1 MTPPVQNVVIENV
14 AVQGQK
20 TVSFPS
26 AGTSAGRSPAASQS
40 RWLAVVSHTEPRYGG
55 LSTAVPRLGLDV
67 AETGVEMSMAAF
79 CAPGEAFRPEGYTEA
94 QVSFWPS
101 ARRPWLTSPDLRQRF
116 ARVLRA
122 TDGIH
127 IHGLWEMS
135 TAAASR
141 QARRE
146 GRPYVLSAH
155 GMLEPWALANKGWKK
170 KIYAALLER
179 AHVRGAACLHALTA
193 AEAEQYRRFGALG
206 PIAVV
211 PNAVTIPA
219 ERDPRLFLESFPQL
233 RGRRCVLFLGR
244 LHPKKGLDLL
254 AEAWL
259 RIGRDHPD
267 AVLVLAG
274 PDSEGTEAKLRARLE
289 NGIASGSVVFT
300 GMLDESMKWSALA
313 GAECFVLP
321 SFSEGLS
328 MSVLEAMG
336 AAVLVLITHAC
347 HMPEVSAAEAG
358 WEIDAAVAPLADAL
372 DAILNRTPE
381 ANRATG
387 ERGAR
392 LVASRYSSAGVA
404 ERMRQVYDFALG
416 GRQPEGV
423 EFFEGSGR

>member
-1 MTPPVQNVVIENV
+1 MTPPVGDASPQNV
-14 AVQGQK
+14 AVQGGE
-20 TVSFPS
+20 TVSLPF
-26 AGTSAGRSPAASQS
+26 AGTSSWKSPGTSRS

-55 LSTAVPRLGLDV
+55 LSTAVPRLGLSV
-67 AETGVEMSMAAF
+67 AETGIEVSMAAF

-101 ARRPWLTSPDLRQRF
+101 SRRQWLTSPALRGRF

-122 TDGIH
+122 ADGIH

-135 TAAASR
+135 TAVASR
-141 QARRE
+141 RARRE
-146 GRPYVLSAH
+146 GRPYMLSAH

-170 KIYAALLER
+170 NIYAALLER
-179 AHVRGAACLHALTA
+179 AHVREAACLHALTA

-211 PNAVTIPA
+211 PNAVAVPA
-219 ERDPRLFLESFPQL
+219 KRDPELFLEAFPQL
-233 RGRRCVLFLGR
+233 RGRRRVLFLGR
-244 LHPKKGLDLL
+244 LHPKKGLELL
-254 AEAWL
+254 ADAWM
-259 RIGRDHPD
+259 RVGRDHPE

-274 PDSEGTEAKLRARLE
+274 PDSEGTEANLRVRLE
-289 NGIASGSVVFT
+289 NGIAAGNVVFT
-300 GMLDESMKWSALA
+300 GMLDGSMKWSALA

-336 AAVLVLITHAC
+336 ATAPVLITHAC

-358 WEIDAAVAPLADAL
+358 WEIDAAAAPLADAL
-372 DAILNRTPE
+372 EAILNRTPE

-392 LVASRYSSAGVA
+392 LIASRYSPAGVA

-423 EFFEGSGR
+423 DLLHGGGR